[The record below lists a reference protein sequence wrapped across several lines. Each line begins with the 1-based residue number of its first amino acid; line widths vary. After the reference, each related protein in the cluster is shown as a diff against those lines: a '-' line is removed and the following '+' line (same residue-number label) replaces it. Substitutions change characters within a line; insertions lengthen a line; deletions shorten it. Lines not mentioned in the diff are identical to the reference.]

1 MIAQDPSVRLRDIAG
16 ALGIT
21 ERATQRIVSELVDE
35 AFLTRKREGRR
46 NTYIVHLEQMMR
58 TPQLSETEIGR
69 LLEIFPNG
77 APSAADLADTKT

>member
-1 MIAQDPSVRLRDIAG
+1 MIAQDPSVRLRDIAA

-46 NTYIVHLEQMMR
+46 NTYVVHRETLMR
-58 TPQLSETEIGR
+58 TPQLDPIEIGK
-69 LLEIFPNG
+69 LLEIFPAS
-77 APSAADLADTKT
+77 APSAEDLAPTTT